1 MRSKSNSYAY
11 SVPYGNSAPKRDT
24 DPDSYSNANTQG
36 SVTGRKMG
44 SYLNIQDFKNS
55 DVDELAYVWSE
66 VLMTRTRHFYIKAQN
81 AT

>member
-24 DPDSYSNANTQG
+24 DPDSNANTQG

-66 VLMTRTRHFYIKAQN
+66 VLITRTRHFYIKAQN